1 MRSLDI
7 PLSMIM
13 AVSLLLR
20 DQPSLSMGLKP
31 SKGGSDTLQSLGGG
45 LGGLRPASCGA
56 SSMAEG
62 AMVVVKREMGM
73 GMRQVQD
80 QGVISYRGRRCG
92 VCAWLAR
99 LVLRMRG
106 MATAVW

>member
-1 MRSLDI
+1 MVSKGPCRSAFGEQRI
-7 PLSMIM
+7 PLSITM

-62 AMVVVKREMGM
+62 AMALKLEMGM
-73 GMRQVQD
+73 GPR
-80 QGVISYRGRRCG
+80 SGR
-92 VCAWLAR
+92 
-99 LVLRMRG
+99 
-106 MATAVW
+106 